1 MKKKIAYLILF
12 LFVFLSGSFAADAN
26 EADKKYTWPIEIE
39 SADKFVTTL
48 YQPQLESFEAN
59 VLEGRMAVTI
69 KPAENDMIFGAL
81 WFKARMTTDMDNRTV
96 LLEKME
102 IVKTHFPDMVDEEKT
117 SKFEKLLSAEME
129 SWNLE
134 MSLDRVLASLDEVEN
149 LQKLSDQINN
159 DPPSIYFR
167 TTPAILIMVDGNPI
181 INEDDESGLEY
192 VVNTPFF
199 ILKDP
204 KKEDYYISGG
214 PFWYTSTEILK
225 GWEETKKVP
234 SKIKKFAK
242 KYNEEQEPDSV
253 AQSYTEA
260 PELIIET
267 KSAELVMVDGEIDYK
282 PIDGTTLL
290 YVSNSE
296 SDIIMDINS
305 QNHYLLLAGRWY
317 HSKSL
322 ADGDWK
328 FSEPED
334 LPEDFSKIPEDSE
347 MAAVRPS
354 VPGTPEAHTALLEQ
368 SIPQTATIDRKEASV
383 EVKYDGDPEFEKI
396 EGTSMSY
403 ALNTDK
409 SVLLIDNIYYC
420 VDDAVWFTSNKPT
433 GPWEVCVEKP
443 GEVDEIPPECPVYNV
458 KYTYIYESTP
468 EVVYV
473 GYLPGYTYSYVY
485 GGVVV
490 YGTGYYYNPWY
501 GRYYYPRPVT
511 WGYGVHY
518 NPYSGWGFS
527 FGISYG
533 WIGWGFHPYR
543 RAYWGPRGYHR
554 GYRHGYNRGYR
565 HGARSGYRAGYRAG
579 QRNSNRNVYNN
590 RNSGVKQSGNAR
602 NAQAANN
609 INNKGQASGKANN
622 MYSDKNGNVYQRN
635 QNGNYENKSNRQG
648 QQSGQAQNRQQ
659 QPSTSQ
665 QPQQQQRSQQGQTQ
679 RSQQQQMDRSHQNRS
694 QGTQNYNRSQQY
706 QQQNRS
712 RSSSPSSGRSGGARP
727 SGGGGRRR

>member
-1 MKKKIAYLILF
+1 MKNKIAILNLF
-12 LFVFLSGSFAADAN
+12 LFVFLMGSITSYASETDPQ
-26 EADKKYTWPIEIE
+26 YSWPIEIE
-39 SADKFVTTL
+39 SDNDFVTTL

-69 KPAENDMIFGAL
+69 KPPEQEMIFGAV
-81 WFKARMTTDMDNRTV
+81 WFKARLVTDMENRIV
-96 LLEKME
+96 LLEKMQ
-102 IVKTHFPDMVDEEKT
+102 ILKTHFPDMVDEEKI
-117 SKFEKLLSAEME
+117 SKFLDLLSAEME

-134 MSLDRVLASLDEVEN
+134 MSLDRLLASLNEVEN
-149 LQKLSDQINN
+149 LKQLSDEINN
-159 DPPSIYFR
+159 DPPAIYFR
-167 TTPAILIMVDGNPI
+167 TTPAILLMVDGDPI
-181 INEDDESGLEY
+181 VKKDDESGLEY

-199 ILKDP
+199 IVKDP
-204 KKEDYYISGG
+204 KKDNYYIKGG
-214 PFWYTSTEILK
+214 PFWYESKEILQD
-225 GWEETKKVP
+225 WEETKKVP
-234 SKIKKFAK
+234 SKIKKFAEK
-242 KYNEEQEPDSV
+242 SIEEQEPDSV

-267 KSAELVMVDGEIDYK
+267 KSAELIMVDGEIDYQA
-282 PIDGTTLL
+282 IEGTTLL

-334 LPEDFSKIPEDSE
+334 LPEDFNKIPEESD
-347 MAAVRPS
+347 MASVRPS
-354 VPGTPEAHTALLEQ
+354 IPGTPEAQTALLEQ
-368 SIPQTATIDRKEASV
+368 SIPQTATIDRKEAKI
-383 EVKYDGDPEFEKI
+383 EVKYDGDPQFEKI
-396 EGTSMSY
+396 EGTDMSY

-409 SVLLIDNIYYC
+409 SVLLINNIYYC
-420 VDDAVWFTSNKPT
+420 VDDAVWFMSDKPT
-433 GPWEVCVEKP
+433 GLWEVCVERP
-443 GEVDEIPPECPVYNV
+443 NEVDELPPESPVYNV

-490 YGTGYYYNPWY
+490 YGTGYYYQPWY
-501 GRYYYPRPVT
+501 GSYYYPRPVT

-543 RAYWGPRGYHR
+543 RGYWGPRGYHR

-565 HGARSGYRAGYRAG
+565 HGRRSGYRAGYRAG

-590 RNSGVKQSGNAR
+590 RSNGVKQSGNVR
-602 NAQAANN
+602 NSQASNH
-609 INNKGQASGKANN
+609 INNKGQTSGKANN
-622 MYSDKNGNVYQRN
+622 MYTDKNGNVSQRN
-635 QNGNYENKSNRQG
+635 QNGTYENKSNRQG
-648 QQSGQAQNRQQ
+648 TQPSQ
-659 QPSTSQ
+659 QPSTN
-665 QPQQQQRSQQGQTQ
+665 QQQRSQQSQMQSNQ
-679 RSQQQQMDRSHQNRS
+679 RQQVERSHQNRS
-694 QGTQNYNRSQQY
+694 QGTQNYNRSQQ
-706 QQQNRS
+706 NRQ
-712 RSSSPSSGRSGGARP
+712 PSGGGSRP
-727 SGGGGRRR
+727 SGGSRGGGGGRRR